1 MLKKLKKNIY
11 YYNFGCTEILL
22 KLKGIS
28 LKKKSIKTLRKY
40 FVWTMYKMIF
50 LLNGS

>member
-28 LKKKSIKTLRKY
+28 LKKINKNLKKV
-40 FVWTMYKMIF
+40 FC
-50 LLNGS
+50 LNYV